1 MVSNAMPQRNN
12 EGFLEDA
19 QTWTEGVATA
29 IAAEDDVDLT
39 EKHVN
44 IFKHIFFVHV
54 FHDFIFGTFYVNF

>member
-39 EKHVN
+39 EKHWE
-44 IFKHIFFVHV
+44 IIKFLRSF
-54 FHDFIFGTFYVNF
+54 